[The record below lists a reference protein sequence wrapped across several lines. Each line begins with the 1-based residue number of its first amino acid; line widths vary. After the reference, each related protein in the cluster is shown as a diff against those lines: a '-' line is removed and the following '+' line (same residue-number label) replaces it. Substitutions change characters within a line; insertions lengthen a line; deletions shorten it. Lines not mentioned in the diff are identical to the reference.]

1 MKFKQNLRCFCND
14 RLSNKYLLVHKSNS
28 ILSNSQYFM
37 MMFTDRMRKVTLCE
51 ISRIVIFLYLKF
63 RKYFYSLIANY
74 KKSDLVLCKRWG
86 QKSQDTATLISC
98 FDRQVK
104 NMHHSHFE
112 NVAKIFQILK
122 LNFEIILNLDFIEE
136 IILQTKNT

>member
-1 MKFKQNLRCFCND
+1 MKFKRNLRCFCND

-74 KKSDLVLCKRWG
+74 KEIRPRTVQAPRSKITRYSYFNFLFWPTSKKHASFSFWKC
-86 QKSQDTATLISC
+86 SQNISNLKTK
-98 FDRQVK
+98 FW
-104 NMHHSHFE
+104 NHFE
-112 NVAKIFQILK
+112 FRFHWRNYFT
-122 LNFEIILNLDFIEE
+122 N
-136 IILQTKNT
+136 